1 MKKKN
6 RIKKQWYFIPLGMS
20 RSVEN
25 HHSTHTLQA
34 VGLQPKARQHSY
46 GMQIGVNFH
55 FLPSDANLTACK
67 NHFINLANLK
77 NLIKIKVQTKKY
89 LIQ

>member
-1 MKKKN
+1 
-6 RIKKQWYFIPLGMS
+6 MS

-25 HHSTHTLQA
+25 HSTHTLQA

-46 GMQIGVNFH
+46 GMQIGVNFY

-77 NLIKIKVQTKKY
+77 NLIKIKVQTIKKN
-89 LIQ
+89 I